1 MPCYVHCLLHD
12 QPVVPFMK
20 HYNVHIFMYVYF
32 CQIIPKPKKRGAETL
47 HLKNHIQFNFRTK
60 EVHTEATLPHFKTV
74 HAVMTQV
81 T

>member
-1 MPCYVHCLLHD
+1 M
-12 QPVVPFMK
+12 
-20 HYNVHIFMYVYF
+20 
-32 CQIIPKPKKRGAETL
+32 RGAETL

-60 EVHTEATLPHFKTV
+60 EVHTEVTLPHFKTV